1 MCFFHWHHSFVM
13 VCLVMLGLGV
23 FLYLALRIAFHGLPG
38 NNISWSWHCRTCQKH
53 SFKYHIWKPI
63 APVFALSQFIYLWGF
78 HFVTCMVMSVL
89 IFFFFCFYF
98 HWAHLMACL
107 AMLVPGI
114 YLLFFIED
122 STSRPARWCS
132 SWNASVSFT
141 EVPLHG
147 QPSDVSWWVV
157 VVVEFLSLRITFHV
171 DDLVMCSSWNS
182 SVAFIEGFNSW
193 PAWWC

>member
-1 MCFFHWHHSFVM
+1 MCFFHWHHSLVM

-114 YLLFFIED
+114 YLLFFYWGFHFKTCSVMQFLECICFFHWG
-122 STSRPARWCS
+122 STSWS
-132 SWNASVSFT
+132 T
-141 EVPLHG
+141 
-147 QPSDVSWWVV
+147 
-157 VVVEFLSLRITFHV
+157 
-171 DDLVMCSSWNS
+171 
-182 SVAFIEGFNSW
+182 
-193 PAWWC
+193 